1 MPTVMITLSYVHKYV
16 RVGECMCVN
25 ARMLTFVAQ
34 CKYHMLTKQLPFE
47 LKLQANQQQ
56 LPLATG

>member
-1 MPTVMITLSYVHKYV
+1 MYISMSEWESV
-16 RVGECMCVN
+16 CMCVCVS